1 MSASRDRPGQ
11 HGNRGTAHPR
21 RTHKGPKSHKGSDE
35 APQRPVR
42 AGFAT
47 RRLAV
52 EILGAVIE
60 RHQPFDQQWSAA
72 TRSAPFAGLEP
83 RDRAFVRLLTSTTLR
98 RQGELE
104 HVVRQFLE
112 KPLPEDRGRL
122 WPILLSGAA
131 QLLCL
136 DLPPHAVVDLC
147 VELARADRGARRFD
161 KLTNAVLRRVSE
173 RGKEIIA
180 TSDGVLLNIP
190 VWLYAR
196 WEANYGTVLARRI
209 AEASL
214 RAAPLD
220 LSLKSATADEARSF
234 ADSIGGRLLS
244 TGSIRIAEHGRIEEL
259 PGYADGRW
267 WVQDAAAALV
277 TRVAGDVSGLAVAD
291 LCAAPGGK
299 TASLASA
306 GAKVTAV
313 DFSEKRL
320 SRLTENMR
328 RLNLEA
334 EIVAADVATWA
345 PDLFFDV
352 VLLDAPCSAT
362 GTVRRH
368 PDLLRQKSP
377 EDIARLAGL
386 QAQMLDSA
394 ARLVRA
400 GGQLVYSTC
409 SLEPEEGPAQIDAFL
424 ACHPQFAREP
434 VDILALGGD
443 KDWLTSAGDLRTL
456 PCHLPL
462 DPPELSGMDGF
473 YVARLR
479 RSA

>member
-1 MSASRDRPGQ
+1 MAAARGRPGH
-11 HGNRGTAHPR
+11 HGNGNTGDPRRARKGYTSKSDAGTAP
-21 RTHKGPKSHKGSDE
+21 E
-35 APQRPVR
+35 RPVR

-52 EILGAVIE
+52 EILSAVIE
-60 RHQPFDQQWSAA
+60 RHQPFDQQWSTA
-72 TRSAPFAGLEP
+72 TRSAAFAGLEP

-112 KPLPEDRGRL
+112 KPLPQDRGRL

-161 KLTNAVLRRVSE
+161 KLTNAILRRVSE
-173 RGKEIIA
+173 RGKEIIGA
-180 TSDGVLLNIP
+180 SDGVLLNVP
-190 VWLYAR
+190 PWLYGR
-196 WEANYGTVLARRI
+196 WEATYGTVLARHI

-220 LSLKSATADEARSF
+220 LSLKSTDPNEARSF
-234 ADSIGGRLLS
+234 ADSIGGRLLP
-244 TGSIRIAEHGRIEEL
+244 TGSIRIAEPGRVDEL

-277 TRVAGDVSGLAVAD
+277 TRTAGDVRGLAVAD

-306 GAKVTAV
+306 GARVTAV

-320 SRLTENMR
+320 ARLTENMQ

-334 EIVAADVATWA
+334 EIVAADVATWV
-345 PDLFFDV
+345 PDRSFDV

-377 EDIARLAGL
+377 EDITRLAGL
-386 QAQMLDSA
+386 QAEMLDSA
-394 ARLVRA
+394 APLVSA
-400 GGQLVYSTC
+400 GGLLVYSTC
-409 SLEPEEGPAQIDAFL
+409 SLEPEEGPAQTDAFL
-424 ACHPQFAREP
+424 ARHPEFTREP

-443 KDWLTSAGDLRTL
+443 KDWLTPAGDLRTL